1 MLPVIDRTFDSP
13 ADNLS
18 FDESLFASGYEA
30 LRFWESRVP
39 FVVMGRSGRPEEE
52 VNVDACAAAGVPV
65 LRRSS
70 GGGTVL
76 QGPGCLNYCLSLS
89 LEDRIALADI
99 PKSYEIL
106 LSEIARVLRLTGLQV
121 RCTDIL
127 LHGRKVSGSAQRRT
141 RGWLLHHG
149 TLLCGMDP
157 GMIERFLPEPRRQP
171 PHRERMTHREFLGV
185 LPLAAEEIKKRIA
198 TMSFSPTKGSK
209 VNELSLP

>member
-1 MLPVIDRTFDSP
+1 VQLLDRTFYSP
-13 ADNLS
+13 EDNLS
-18 FDESLFASGYEA
+18 FDDSLSGQEA

-39 FVVMGRSGRPEEE
+39 FVVMGRSGRLEDE
-52 VNVDACAAAGVPV
+52 VNVEACAAAGVPV

-89 LEDRIALADI
+89 LTDRPALADI

-106 LSEIARVLRLTGLQV
+106 LTEIADALRLPGLQV
-121 RCTDIL
+121 YCTDL
-127 LHGRKVSGSAQRRT
+127 LIHGKKVSGSAQRRT

-149 TLLCGMDP
+149 TLLYGMDA

-171 PHRERMTHREFLGV
+171 EHRERRTHREFLGA
-185 LPLAAEEIKKRIA
+185 LPLAAEELKRRIA
-198 TMSFSPTKGSK
+198 SM
-209 VNELSLP
+209 VNALSLP